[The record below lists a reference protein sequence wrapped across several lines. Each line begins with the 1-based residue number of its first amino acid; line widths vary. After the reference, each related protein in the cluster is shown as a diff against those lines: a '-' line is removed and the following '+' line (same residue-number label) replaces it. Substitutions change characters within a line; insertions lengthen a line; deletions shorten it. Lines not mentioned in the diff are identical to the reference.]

1 MKIKDYTVFEHVRKN
16 RGGGG
21 LMTVVH
27 NTMNPVSIGD
37 ETDDEVTVVEAELGK
52 EKVRLM
58 NGYGPQEDDLEEIRL
73 SFFNRLDLE
82 VKCAKLAGTLICIE
96 LDANSKLGP
105 SIIPN
110 DPKPQSR
117 NGKLLEE
124 FVNENELIIVNASN
138 LCEGVLTRFRK
149 TVNQVEESVIDFFIV
164 CPRFFK
170 LIMKMKIDEER
181 KFALTKYSTKVGNKK
196 ITESDHNLL
205 ILQVNVSWDSKEKTN
220 SREIVFNFKNK
231 ENFKKYKEATD
242 NNHEIRDC
250 FENDNESVFCT
261 IVLTE

>member
-1 MKIKDYTVFEHVRKN
+1 MCVEKSMIFLGTNAAGILNKKDSFERNIDLFKPSVFFLQETKTKSKNKLKIKDYTVFEHVRKN

-37 ETDDEVTVVEAELGK
+37 ETDDEVTVVEAEIGK
-52 EKVRLM
+52 EKIRLM
-58 NGYGPQEDDLEEIRL
+58 NGYGPQEDDLEDIRL

-117 NGKLLEE
+117 NE
-124 FVNENELIIVNASN
+124 AS
-138 LCEGVLTRFRK
+138 
-149 TVNQVEESVIDFFIV
+149 
-164 CPRFFK
+164 
-170 LIMKMKIDEER
+170 
-181 KFALTKYSTKVGNKK
+181 
-196 ITESDHNLL
+196 
-205 ILQVNVSWDSKEKTN
+205 
-220 SREIVFNFKNK
+220 
-231 ENFKKYKEATD
+231 
-242 NNHEIRDC
+242 
-250 FENDNESVFCT
+250 
-261 IVLTE
+261 